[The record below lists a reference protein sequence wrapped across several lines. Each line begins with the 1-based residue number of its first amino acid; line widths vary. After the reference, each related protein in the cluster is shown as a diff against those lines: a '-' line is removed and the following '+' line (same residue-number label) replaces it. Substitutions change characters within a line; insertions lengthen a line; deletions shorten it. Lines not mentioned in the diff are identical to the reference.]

1 MLSKITNYTTINKS
15 DRNIDKQFDQKQ
27 FNIDFEKKE
36 LILDQ
41 EQKINEEKLTNKLME
56 KQNESIIRRL
66 SYSADQLSMS
76 DTILILSICLIVLG
90 SFLLLINSTNN
101 ICKN

>member
-1 MLSKITNYTTINKS
+1 MLPKITNYTTTNKS

-36 LILDQ
+36 LMIEQ
-41 EQKINEEKLTNKLME
+41 EKKINEEQLANKLME
-56 KQNESIIRRL
+56 KQNETIIKRL
-66 SYSADQLSMS
+66 LFSVDQLSIS
-76 DTILILSICLIVLG
+76 DRILIVSIFLIVLG

>member
-1 MLSKITNYTTINKS
+1 MLPKITNYTTTNKS

-36 LILDQ
+36 LMVEQ
-41 EQKINEEKLTNKLME
+41 EKKINEEQLANKLME
-56 KQNESIIRRL
+56 KQNETIIKRL
-66 SYSADQLSMS
+66 LFSVDQLSIS
-76 DTILILSICLIVLG
+76 DRILIVSIFLIVLG